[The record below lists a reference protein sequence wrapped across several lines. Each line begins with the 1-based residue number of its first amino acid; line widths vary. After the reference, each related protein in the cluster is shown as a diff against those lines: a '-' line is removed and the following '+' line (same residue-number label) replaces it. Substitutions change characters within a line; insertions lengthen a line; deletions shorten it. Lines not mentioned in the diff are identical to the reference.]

1 MGVVVNRNG
10 VSNGGVDEFC
20 EIEGPLPLR
29 AVLADADV
37 DAPNL
42 ELVLSAHT
50 IEAHEFRRYRNSCV
64 KGVCARSSST
74 LLHNFRHTARIH
86 GGSKAN
92 IEPDSCNNCGVCVQ
106 VCRFDAIQAW
116 DGQCSVDIVAC
127 DGCAACVY
135 QCPTQAIHME
145 PNRLAAEYRGRFAQE
160 LRAAWCCDLRVNWAC
175 RCWGGCRLIQS
186 WHACA
191 TRARSKHT
199 PHRYSC
205 QLRSM

>member
-1 MGVVVNRNG
+1 MKQLVILSGK
-10 VSNGGVDEFC
+10 GGTGKTSLAAAFAHLAHK
-20 EIEGPLPLR
+20 GPLPLR

-37 DAPNL
+37 DAANL

-50 IEAHEFRRYRNSCV
+50 IEAHEF
-64 KGVCARSSST
+64 T
-74 LLHNFRHTARIH
+74 
-86 GGSKAN
+86 GGSKAI